1 MSVKRTILFLMP
13 VLVVILTGCPRV
25 IPGHT
30 IRIDQID
37 MLCRGSILLIVAFQ
51 GNEAIG
57 NFEAEVKS
65 TDRAEFVIPQGVA
78 QRIDFSRPVRLF
90 VALKQGRSAECFLAR
105 RNLIFEGKLI
115 RTGTDPRS
123 GNPIYT
129 LNFWEDFKI
138 EYH

>member
-1 MSVKRTILFLMP
+1 MGAKRYVLFLIP
-13 VLVVILTGCPRV
+13 ILAVILTGCPKV

-30 IRIDQID
+30 IRIEEID
-37 MLCRGSILLIVAFQ
+37 MLCRRATLIIVAFQ

-57 NFEAEVKS
+57 NFDAIVES
-65 TDRAEFVIPQGVA
+65 SDRAEFVIPQGVA
-78 QRIDFSRPVRLF
+78 QRIDFSRPVRLI
-90 VALKQGRSAECFLAR
+90 VALKQGGSPECFLAR
-105 RNLIFEGKLI
+105 RNLVFEGKLI

-138 EYH
+138 EYR